1 MRFDAYP
8 KLIMQIKGQKRK
20 NIQATPKAA
29 HRRSA
34 SDAHVQGVRK
44 TGEFF
49 CRKVV
54 GERLAAVS
62 GLKAGAREQGRN
74 DLFERAEGFGL
85 VSGRLGV

>member
-1 MRFDAYP
+1 
-8 KLIMQIKGQKRK
+8 MQIRSKKPKIVQT
-20 NIQATPKAA
+20 TPEAA

-62 GLKAGAREQGRN
+62 GLRAGAREQGRN